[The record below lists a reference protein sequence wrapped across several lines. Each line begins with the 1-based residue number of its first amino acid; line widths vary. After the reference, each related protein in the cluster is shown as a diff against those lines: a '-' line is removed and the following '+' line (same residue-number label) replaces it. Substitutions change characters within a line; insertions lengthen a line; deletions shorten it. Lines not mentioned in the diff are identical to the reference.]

1 MRLKLILLF
10 LVCNSPFLSA
20 STVDTVMI
28 ISNSMK
34 KSIPNIVI
42 VPDNYST
49 QKDGLSVLYLLHGA
63 DGNYSDWLSEV
74 PFIKEYADRYNIIIV
89 CPDGGTNSWYFDSPI
104 DNKMKY
110 ETYISKE
117 LIGTID
123 KQYNTLAKKT
133 SRAITGLSMGGHGAF
148 YLAFKHPDVW
158 GAAGSMS
165 GGVDIRPFPNNWD
178 IRKRLGQ
185 YSNHKE
191 NWEKNTVINMVHML
205 NGKHLKL
212 IFDCGVDDFFFN
224 ANKRLHNK
232 LVERKIPHEYIIR
245 PGSHNWNYWSNSI
258 KYQLMFF
265 SDYFKL
271 EKTSHNN
278 LNNSTR

>member
-1 MRLKLILLF
+1 MRLKLTLLF
-10 LVCNSPFLSA
+10 LIYNSPFLSA

-42 VPDNYST
+42 IPDNYFT
-49 QKDGLSVLYLLHGA
+49 QKDGFAVLYLLHGA
-63 DGNYSDWLSEV
+63 DGNYTDWLSKV
-74 PFIKEYADRYNIIIV
+74 PVIKEYADRYNIIIV

-117 LIGTID
+117 LISTID
-123 KQYNTLAKKT
+123 KQYNTLAKNT

-148 YLAFKHPDVW
+148 YLAFKHPNIW

-178 IRKRLGQ
+178 IHKRLGR
-185 YSNHKE
+185 YSNHKD
-191 NWEKNTVINMVHML
+191 NWEKNTVINMVDML
-205 NGKHLKL
+205 NGKNLKL

-232 LVERKIPHEYIIR
+232 LVEKKIPHEYTER

-265 SDYFKL
+265 NDYFKL
-271 EKTSHNN
+271 EKTSYNN
-278 LNNSTR
+278 VDNSTK

>member
-1 MRLKLILLF
+1 MRLKLTLLC
-10 LVCNSPFLSA
+10 LIYNSPFLSA

-42 VPDNYST
+42 IPDNYFT
-49 QKDGLSVLYLLHGA
+49 QKDGFAVLYLLHGA
-63 DGNYSDWLSEV
+63 DGNYTDWLSKV

-117 LIGTID
+117 LISTID
-123 KQYNTLAKKT
+123 KQYNTLAKNT

-148 YLAFKHPDVW
+148 YLAFRHPDIW

-178 IRKRLGQ
+178 IRERLGR
-185 YSNHKE
+185 YSNHKD
-191 NWEKNTVINMVHML
+191 NWEKNTVINMVYML
-205 NGKHLKL
+205 NGKNLKL

-232 LVERKIPHEYIIR
+232 VVERKIPHEYTER

-265 SDYFKL
+265 NDYFNL
-271 EKTSHNN
+271 EKTSYNN
-278 LNNSTR
+278 VDNSSK

>member
-1 MRLKLILLF
+1 MRPKLILFF
-10 LVCNSPFLSA
+10 LICNSPFLSA

-123 KQYNTLAKKT
+123 KQYNTL
-133 SRAITGLSMGGHGAF
+133 S
-148 YLAFKHPDVW
+148 
-158 GAAGSMS
+158 
-165 GGVDIRPFPNNWD
+165 
-178 IRKRLGQ
+178 
-185 YSNHKE
+185 
-191 NWEKNTVINMVHML
+191 
-205 NGKHLKL
+205 L
-212 IFDCGVDDFFFN
+212 I
-224 ANKRLHNK
+224 H
-232 LVERKIPHEYIIR
+232 I
-245 PGSHNWNYWSNSI
+245 
-258 KYQLMFF
+258 
-265 SDYFKL
+265 
-271 EKTSHNN
+271 
-278 LNNSTR
+278 